1 MEKAIVICDNFKLI
15 HIGHE
20 WLLKAVDEMMK
31 KDNIQRCYIFVG
43 QEEGDILGQYEKEN
57 MLQKLINKN
66 EKFIVYHVE
75 SLKIFKEIK
84 QINIDGFH
92 VVKVLVEPEEHSFI
106 KNSLAGLPTIVVPF
120 KHNIDENKIE
130 EYIESGNYQ
139 EYCDVMPQTLW
150 AEFQNLKELY
160 AKKKISENIKHKE
173 VPMTKTKIN
182 MKELENFIGKTL
194 EKHMKSIDENKK
206 TFKTTKKELYSMI
219 ENIILEKLTGHAFNE
234 MHDLKNSVLKQ
245 IEKATKHKWVMSVS
259 SIGKKSDG
267 CYFIKLI
274 GSGNTK
280 LSVLWGDDVDG
291 DFSFSTSTSLVAG
304 DEFST
309 ALYSFMNAMV
319 EKKNEIIN
327 IFKDVES
334 KIINDNIS
342 DDIMDENGEESEL
355 DMGMGAG
362 IGSPMMEPEPLEPTV
377 DDIDTNIPPVGE
389 TSDMP
394 PAQPPMN
401 DMPTAP
407 TNEHPMMND
416 DDEFDDEEVE
426 VSLDMPTDEPIEDDE
441 DEEKIPMA

>member
-1 MEKAIVICDNFKLI
+1 
-15 HIGHE
+15 
-20 WLLKAVDEMMK
+20 
-31 KDNIQRCYIFVG
+31 
-43 QEEGDILGQYEKEN
+43 
-57 MLQKLINKN
+57 
-66 EKFIVYHVE
+66 
-75 SLKIFKEIK
+75 
-84 QINIDGFH
+84 
-92 VVKVLVEPEEHSFI
+92 
-106 KNSLAGLPTIVVPF
+106 
-120 KHNIDENKIE
+120 
-130 EYIESGNYQ
+130 
-139 EYCDVMPQTLW
+139 
-150 AEFQNLKELY
+150 
-160 AKKKISENIKHKE
+160 
-173 VPMTKTKIN
+173 MTKTKIN

-219 ENIILEKLTGHAFNE
+219 ESIILEKLTGHAYNE

-280 LSVLWGDDVDG
+280 LSVLWGNDVDG

-342 DDIMDENGEESEL
+342 DDIMDENGEEGDL
-355 DMGMGAG
+355 DMKMGAG
-362 IGSPMMEPEPLEPTV
+362 IGSPMMEPEPLEPTI

-389 TSDMP
+389 TSDMS

-401 DMPTAP
+401 DMPPAP
-407 TNEHPMMND
+407 TNEPPMGD
-416 DDEFDDEEVE
+416 DDFGDEEVE